1 MFMKIQPYFDKLKSS
16 KEYNNFISKN
26 PNAYLSSGFFVLDFQ
41 TKKNM
46 HQIDYYVPGNKKI
59 QTFILDSK
67 EVISKESET
76 LNKIVPKKID
86 QNISLDL
93 DVLKGL
99 VEDEMKNHTI
109 TTKLQKII
117 AIIQNVEGKLVWNLN
132 CITTDMGI
140 IKVHISD
147 RDHSILKF
155 DKINLYDVM
164 KKE

>member
-1 MFMKIQPYFDKLKSS
+1 MKIQPYFDKLKSS

-26 PNAYLSSGFFVLDFQ
+26 PSAYLSSGFFVLDFQ
-41 TKKNM
+41 TNKNM
-46 HQIDYYVPGNKKI
+46 HQIDYYIPKNKKI

-76 LNKIVPKKID
+76 LNQIVPKKIN

-147 RDHSILKF
+147 RDNSILKF

>member
-1 MFMKIQPYFDKLKSS
+1 MKIQPYFDKLKSS

-26 PNAYLSSGFFVLDFQ
+26 PSAYLSSGFFVLDFQ

>member
-1 MFMKIQPYFDKLKSS
+1 
-16 KEYNNFISKN
+16 
-26 PNAYLSSGFFVLDFQ
+26 
-41 TKKNM
+41 M

>member
-1 MFMKIQPYFDKLKSS
+1 MKIQPYFDKLKSS

-26 PNAYLSSGFFVLDFQ
+26 PSAYLSSGFFVLDFQ

-46 HQIDYYVPGNKKI
+46 HQIDYYIPKNKKI

-76 LNKIVPKKID
+76 LNQIVPKKIN

>member
-1 MFMKIQPYFDKLKSS
+1 MKIQPYFDKLKSS

-46 HQIDYYVPGNKKI
+46 RQIDYYVPGNKKI

-109 TTKLQKII
+109 TT
-117 AIIQNVEGKLVWNLN
+117 
-132 CITTDMGI
+132 
-140 IKVHISD
+140 
-147 RDHSILKF
+147 
-155 DKINLYDVM
+155 
-164 KKE
+164 